1 MIKKVILW
9 TSIVVLI
16 IVNLLIDINVNNYI
30 SILNQCFNK
39 NIVITNYYYALI
51 CVITTFISVLFILAI
66 KLVVFYKKEEIK
78 GIKLKSEDRYIS
90 VQQIG

>member
-51 CVITTFISVLFILAI
+51 CAITAFISVLFILAI

-78 GIKLKSEDRYIS
+78 GIKLKTEDRNIS